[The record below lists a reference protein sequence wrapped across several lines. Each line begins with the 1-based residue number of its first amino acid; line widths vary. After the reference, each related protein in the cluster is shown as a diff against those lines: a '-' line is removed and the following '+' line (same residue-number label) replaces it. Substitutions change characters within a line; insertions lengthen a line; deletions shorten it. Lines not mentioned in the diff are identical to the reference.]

1 MCGGGVRARQ
11 SSSANSARKAHH
23 SVIDVARPPR
33 RERVVLA
40 PSRGTRR
47 PAGSAPARTHQ
58 DGGVVGRRSPA
69 HGAGEECHQHEPQV
83 SHSART
89 RSHAVPWLPWACSA
103 AQCGTLLRSQLGH
116 EPEEPGAQH
125 ARASSTDPLLHRVS
139 CRHGAAVLL
148 R

>member
-1 MCGGGVRARQ
+1 MRPAVCARQ
-11 SSSANSARKAHH
+11 SYSGVANSARKAHH
-23 SVIDVARPPR
+23 SLIDVARPPR

-83 SHSART
+83 SHTVRAHGLMQCRGCLG
-89 RSHAVPWLPWACSA
+89 RALLPNAERC
-103 AQCGTLLRSQLGH
+103 
-116 EPEEPGAQH
+116 
-125 ARASSTDPLLHRVS
+125 
-139 CRHGAAVLL
+139 
-148 R
+148 